1 MGKVLASNF
10 SDVECAKSAPLNPKT
25 VQPMLE
31 HFFSSIFYLSE
42 KTEMRSG
49 VVDGCVGILA
59 VNTR

>member
-1 MGKVLASNF
+1 MGKVLASNL
-10 SDVECAKSAPLNPKT
+10 SDVECAKSALLNPKT
-25 VQPMLE
+25 VLPMLE

-49 VVDGCVGILA
+49 VVDGCVEILA